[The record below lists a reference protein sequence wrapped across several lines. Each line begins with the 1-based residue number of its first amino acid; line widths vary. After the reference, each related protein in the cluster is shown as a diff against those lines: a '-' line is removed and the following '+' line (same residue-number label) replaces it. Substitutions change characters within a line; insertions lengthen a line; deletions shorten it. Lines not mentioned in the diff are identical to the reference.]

1 MFVDSIICI
10 RWADGL
16 SSFFHSCCGWRGKRT
31 GAVWFYNQASRPI
44 KVYEGEDDGWRESVK
59 TFYSP
64 TIWFYLSGLF
74 CVVLIIR
81 LRMDTSQIYRC
92 VIIRAV
98 WYKDTSGICIL
109 KDAIFSLITFHNLH
123 TKRFIFPI
131 TREASVKKKVHL
143 CFSLPASSR
152 NGETFVRSRKSLIF
166 NGDFK
171 GRQSDS
177 PREHRRQK
185 RKRLIDIDNG
195 IPPLAEHLGQ
205 RSHAFPRSYR
215 ESQVFDVYGESV
227 FSFFCLIGR
236 C

>member
-1 MFVDSIICI
+1 MTKTTSVWWLYITFMFPKRTGVSWHLQLSFTHAFNKTNTNPWCLSSIICI

-131 TREASVKKKVHL
+131 REASVKKKKFISVL
-143 CFSLPASSR
+143 ACLPPHAMAKPSWGAENR
-152 NGETFVRSRKSLIF
+152 LYLMATLK
-166 NGDFK
+166 GDRVTVPGNTDAK
-171 GRQSDS
+171 RGR
-177 PREHRRQK
+177 
-185 RKRLIDIDNG
+185 G
-195 IPPLAEHLGQ
+195 
-205 RSHAFPRSYR
+205 
-215 ESQVFDVYGESV
+215 
-227 FSFFCLIGR
+227 
-236 C
+236 